1 MSTTLTSSANQ
12 VADANDLKAKLR
24 RAERLKKFEAFM
36 LVSPLLLF
44 ILVSFLFPIL
54 QLLWKSVA
62 NPEVINVLPH
72 TTRVIRAWDGHTL
85 PTEAVFAAL
94 ANDMRVSRENS
105 TLATAGKRLNYEIS
119 GFQSLINQTGRKVA
133 SFHDNNY
140 RQQFIDAD
148 ERWGDVHYWQAIART
163 AKPYTDLYLLSA
175 TDHARSPEG
184 DVVTAAPEEA
194 IHGEIFLRTF
204 WISFLVTV
212 ACLLL
217 AYPLAYLLANLPA
230 KTANLLMILVLLPFW
245 TSLLVR
251 TTAWIVLLQQHGVV
265 NELLMWLGVIN
276 QPLQLIFNRTGV
288 VIAMTHILLPFM
300 VLPLY
305 SVMKGIPPVYNRA
318 SAMLG
323 ANAWTTFWRV
333 YFPQTLPGI
342 GAGGLLVFIMA
353 LGYYI
358 TPALVGGAQDQM
370 VSYFIAQHVNLTL
383 NWGMAAALATLLLLA
398 TLVLYGVYDR
408 IVGINNMK
416 LG

>member
-1 MSTTLTSSANQ
+1 MSTTLTSSANL
-12 VADANDLKAKLR
+12 VADAIDLKAKLR

-62 NPEVINVLPH
+62 NPEVVTVLPQ
-72 TTRVIRAWDGHTL
+72 TTQAIRVWDGHAL
-85 PTEAVFAAL
+85 PPETVFVAL
-94 ANDMRVSRENS
+94 ANDMRIARENS
-105 TLATAGKRLNYEIS
+105 TLASAGKRLNYEIS

-133 SFHDNNY
+133 AFQTGNY

-148 ERWGDVHYWQAIART
+148 ERWGEITYWQAIART

-175 TDHARSPEG
+175 TDHARAPDGSI
-184 DVVTAAPEEA
+184 VKAAAEEA
-194 IHGEIFLRTF
+194 IHAEIFLRTF
-204 WISFLVTV
+204 WISLLVTV
-212 ACLLL
+212 ACLVL

-265 NELLMWLGVIN
+265 NEFLLWLGVIDK
-276 QPLQLIFNRTGV
+276 PLQLIFNRTGV

-305 SVMKGIPPVYNRA
+305 SVMKGILPVYNRA

-323 ANAWTTFWRV
+323 ANMWTTFWRV

-370 VSYFIAQHVNLTL
+370 ASYFIAQHVNLTL

-398 TLVLYGVYDR
+398 TLVLYAVYDR
-408 IVGINNMK
+408 MVGINNMK